1 MSNLPHPTE
10 DLAQVKAQLDTY
22 GYGLLA
28 NALDAKSLS
37 KIKTRLR
44 EQAIA
49 EKQRGLAFEDGGAKQ
64 NWGDFRD
71 SDGQVRARAFTQS
84 AGGINQRVWMLI
96 NKGRVFRDML
106 SHAGV
111 RNIADHA
118 LGHDYLLSSHSANIA
133 KPGGVAMRL
142 HTDQWW
148 MPAPT
153 RPHRAHLPVGSITR
167 EQTDE
172 PNASFISPRVVVN
185 VVWMIGAFTSENGGT
200 RVVPR
205 SHLWGRRPDHSDDNA
220 VETVAL
226 EGPPGTVGF
235 LDGRIWHGTGA
246 NVGDQL
252 RWAILTT
259 FCGPQFRPQE
269 NFTLGTAPEVL
280 AHASPDLLALLGF
293 KVWHAYGRV
302 ESPTVEFVRPGERSL
317 GELRP

>member
-10 DLAQVKAQLDTY
+10 DLALVKKQLDTY

-28 NALDAKSLS
+28 NALDAESLS
-37 KIKTRLR
+37 KIKTRLQ
-44 EQAIA
+44 EQATA

-71 SDGQVRARAFTQS
+71 SDGQMRVRAFTQS
-84 AGGINQRVWMLI
+84 AGGVNQRVWMLI

-111 RNIADHA
+111 RNIVDHA

-172 PNASFISPRVVVN
+172 PNASFISPCVVVN

-205 SHLWGRRPDHSDDNA
+205 SHLWGRRPDHPEANA

-246 NVGDQL
+246 NVNDQL

-280 AHASPDLLALLGF
+280 ANASPDLLALLGF

-302 ESPTVEFVRPGERSL
+302 ESPTVAFVHPGEQPL

>member
-28 NALDAKSLS
+28 NALDAESLS

-172 PNASFISPRVVVN
+172 PNASFISPCVVVN

-226 EGPPGTVGF
+226 KGPPGTVGF

-269 NFTLGTAPEVL
+269 NFTLGTAPKVL

>member
-28 NALDAKSLS
+28 NALDAESLS

-44 EQAIA
+44 EQASA

-106 SHAGV
+106 SHPRV
-111 RNIADHA
+111 RNIVDHA

-172 PNASFISPRVVVN
+172 PNASFISPCVAVN

-246 NVGDQL
+246 NVGEQL

-280 AHASPDLLALLGF
+280 ANASPDLLALLGF

-302 ESPTVEFVRPGERSL
+302 ESPTVEFVHPGERSL